1 MKRLVSAAVIPL
13 LALTAGCAT
22 KTFVQEQ
29 TAPLADRLGG
39 LEKRLNTMEAQI
51 ADLAK
56 RPVVS
61 PADLDAA
68 KRESADARA
77 QAQQAA
83 QSAQSSVGAATAA
96 ASRSEAAAS
105 RAEAAATRAEGAAQ
119 QAENAAGKSV
129 KAFELQQ
136 KK

>member
-1 MKRLVSAAVIPL
+1 MKRIVTAAVIPF

-29 TAPLADRLGG
+29 TAPLSDRISG
-39 LEKRLNTMEAQI
+39 LEKRLNTIEAQV

-61 PADLDAA
+61 TADLDAV
-68 KRESADARA
+68 KRESADART

-83 QSAQSSVGAATAA
+83 QGAQKSAEDAA
-96 ASRSEAAAS
+96 
-105 RAEAAATRAEGAAQ
+105 AAATRAETAATKAEGAAQ
-119 QAENAAGKSV
+119 QAEQSAGKSA

>member
-1 MKRLVSAAVIPL
+1 MKRIVTAAVIPF

-29 TAPLADRLGG
+29 TAPLADRIGR
-39 LEKRLNTMEAQI
+39 LENRLSTMEAQV
-51 ADLAK
+51 AELSK
-56 RPVVS
+56 RPVVT

-68 KRESADARA
+68 KRESVDART

-83 QSAQSSVGAATAA
+83 QSAQSSAGAASASATKAETAA
-96 ASRSEAAAS
+96 TK
-105 RAEAAATRAEGAAQ
+105 AEAAATRAEGAAQ
-119 QAENAAGKSV
+119 QAEQSAGKSV

>member
-1 MKRLVSAAVIPL
+1 MKRIVTAAVVPL
-13 LALTAGCAT
+13 LVLTGGCAT

-29 TAPLADRLGG
+29 TAPLADRIGG
-39 LEKRLNTMEAQI
+39 LEKRLNTIEAQVS
-51 ADLAK
+51 DLSK
-56 RPVVS
+56 RPVVT

-68 KRESADARA
+68 KRENADART

-83 QSAQSSVGAATAA
+83 QDAQKSAEASS
-96 ASRSEAAAS
+96 
-105 RAEAAATRAEGAAQ
+105 AAATRAETAASKADAAATKAEGAAQ
-119 QAENAAGKSV
+119 QAEQSAGKSV

>member
-1 MKRLVSAAVIPL
+1 MKRIVTAAVIPF

-29 TAPLADRLGG
+29 TAPLSDRING
-39 LEKRLNTMEAQI
+39 LEKRLNTIEAQV

-56 RPVVS
+56 RPVVT
-61 PADLDAA
+61 PADLDAV
-68 KRESADARA
+68 KRENADARD
-77 QAQQAA
+77 QIQQAA
-83 QSAQSSVGAATAA
+83 QNAQKSAEAASAAATRAETA
-96 ASRSEAAAS
+96 ASK
-105 RAEAAATRAEGAAQ
+105 AEAAATKAEGAAQ
-119 QAENAAGKSV
+119 QAEQSAGKSA

>member
-1 MKRLVSAAVIPL
+1 MKRIVTAAVVPL
-13 LALTAGCAT
+13 LAITAGCAT
-22 KTFVQEQ
+22 KGFVQEQ

-39 LEKRLNTMEAQI
+39 VEKRLSTIEAQV

-61 PADLDAA
+61 PADLDAV
-68 KRESADARA
+68 KRESADASA

-83 QSAQSSVGAATAA
+83 QSAQSSAGAASAA
-96 ASRSEAAAS
+96 ASRTETAAS
-105 RAEAAATRAEGAAQ
+105 RAEAAASKAEGAAQ
-119 QAENAAGKSV
+119 QAEKAAGKSV

>member
-1 MKRLVSAAVIPL
+1 MKRIVTAAVIPF

-29 TAPLADRLGG
+29 TAPLSDRISG
-39 LEKRLNTMEAQI
+39 LEKRLTTIEAQVS
-51 ADLAK
+51 DLSK

-61 PADLDAA
+61 TADLDAA
-68 KRESADARA
+68 KRESADART

-83 QSAQSSVGAATAA
+83 QGAQKSAEDAAGAAT
-96 ASRSEAAAS
+96 
-105 RAEAAATRAEGAAQ
+105 RAETAATKADAAATKAEGAAQ
-119 QAENAAGKSV
+119 QAEQSAGKSA